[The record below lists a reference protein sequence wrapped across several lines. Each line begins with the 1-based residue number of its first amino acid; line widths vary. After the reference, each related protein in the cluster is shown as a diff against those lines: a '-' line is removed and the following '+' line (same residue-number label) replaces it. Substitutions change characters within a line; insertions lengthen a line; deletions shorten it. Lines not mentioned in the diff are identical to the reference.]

1 MSQPSSHIPTP
12 LATAVLDWLVV
23 PDSAIQSDEQ
33 KAAEEAAAWER
44 AENEHQEREAAELHR
59 QEEAECWE
67 REENKCWEREVD
79 KHWEW
84 EVLAWAASQVKGTGS
99 QSHDSV
105 VSSSAPAKSTPALAE
120 GSQSQGGP
128 PADHMTCAWC
138 AWAKVKCTYELAK
151 ATSTKKV
158 WKCVVAEESTSPRAS
173 EKKKH
178 VRAKSLEVEISEDQE
193 WLGDE
198 GQERPEIESQLVVLA

>member
-23 PDSAIQSDEQ
+23 PDSAIQSDGDDNEAVA
-33 KAAEEAAAWER
+33 KAEYNERQHWKKEAAAWER

-105 VSSSAPAKSTPALAE
+105 HWQKGHKVRGATSRSHDLCLEQCVPA
-120 GSQSQGGP
+120 
-128 PADHMTCAWC
+128 
-138 AWAKVKCTYELAK
+138 
-151 ATSTKKV
+151 STKKV